1 MKNYILLMRSYQWSK
16 NLFIFAP
23 AFFGFSEF
31 DMAESFALLGSFI
44 AFCLLASSIYVVN
57 DIVDVKADRTH
68 PKKRFRPIARGAITM
83 PKARIFAIMLAA
95 LSLLMLLFIA
105 LGKYQM
111 GGGIYDLNPQ
121 NLADFALFFLSFAF
135 PFLFYVILNLAY
147 SFSLKH
153 IAILD
158 IFIIASGFVIRLF
171 VGSNATNIPLS
182 HWIIITTF
190 LLALFLALAKRRD
203 EVMLDSSTSP
213 KYASY
218 NRTFLDIA
226 MSISASLVMVAYIFY
241 SIDLGVNS
249 RFGTHNLYLTSV
261 FVLLGI
267 FRYMQLTFVKNDSG
281 DPARILLKDRFL
293 QCSILA
299 WFVSFVAIVVIK
311 F

>member
-1 MKNYILLMRSYQWSK
+1 MV
-16 NLFIFAP
+16 
-23 AFFGFSEF
+23 
-31 DMAESFALLGSFI
+31 
-44 AFCLLASSIYVVN
+44 SI
-57 DIVDVKADRTH
+57 K
-68 PKKRFRPIARGAITM
+68 
-83 PKARIFAIMLAA
+83 LW
-95 LSLLMLLFIA
+95 
-105 LGKYQM
+105 

-121 NLADFALFFLSFAF
+121 NLNWQNLADFALFFIAF
-135 PFLFYVILNLAY
+135 SLPFFFYVALNLAY
-147 SFSLKH
+147 SLSLKH

-293 QCSILA
+293 QCTILA

>member
-1 MKNYILLMRSYQWSK
+1 MKNYIMLMRPYQWSK
-16 NLFIFAP
+16 NLFILAP

-31 DMAESFALLGSFI
+31 DFGKSLLLVFSLL
-44 AFCLLASSIYVVN
+44 AFCLLASGIYVVN
-57 DIVDVKADRTH
+57 DIVDVKSDRLH
-68 PKKRFRPIARGAITM
+68 SLKRFRPIAANKISVLN
-83 PKARIFAIMLAA
+83 ALIFAFVLIMLAF
-95 LSLLMLLFIA
+95 LLLFVA
-105 LGKYQM
+105 LQI
-111 GGGIYDLNPQ
+111 GGGKNSLRHQI
-121 NLADFALFFLSFAF
+121 LFFS
-135 PFLFYVILNLAY
+135 PFIFYIFLNLAY

-158 IFIIASGFVIRLF
+158 IFVIASGFVIRLF
-171 VGSNATNIPLS
+171 VGSNASAIPLS

-241 SIDLGVNS
+241 SIDFEVNH
-249 RFGTHNLYLTSV
+249 RFGTSKLYFTSV

-267 FRYMQLTFVKNDSG
+267 FRYMQITFINNDSG
-281 DPARILLKDRFL
+281 DPAKILLKDRFL
-293 QCSILA
+293 QGTILA
-299 WFVSFVAIVVIK
+299 WLLVFIAIVAFK